1 MTDTKRLLMIMAGG
15 TGGHVFPALAVA
27 EQMKARGFDICWLG
41 TRAGIEARLVPEN
54 DITLEFISVTGVRG
68 KNILTLLKAPF
79 LILLA
84 IKQSLTVLRQY
95 KPCVVL
101 GMGGFASGPGGL
113 AAKLLG
119 IPLVVQEQNAVPGT
133 TNRLLAK
140 WAARVLEG
148 FSGAFNNPRAIF
160 TGNPVRAEITALASI
175 ERKPSADAINVLVV
189 GGSLGAVVLNEM
201 LPSAMQKL
209 SSVSALNINHQT
221 GKGRVEQVQAAYQAS
236 GINAQVNEFIDD
248 MAAAYQW
255 ADVVFCRAGALT
267 VSELACA
274 GLPSVLVPY
283 PYAIDDHQTANA
295 KWLANSG
302 AAIVMPQS
310 EMTEENIVKE
320 LTKIIS
326 DKNVLAAMS
335 AAAKKCAVPDATAR
349 VADYCEEAC
358 YA

>member
-1 MTDTKRLLMIMAGG
+1 MNEGKRLLMIMAGG

-41 TRAGIEARLVPEN
+41 TRAGIEARLVPEHGIN
-54 DITLEFISVTGVRG
+54 LEFISVTGIRG

-84 IKQSLTVLRQY
+84 IKQSVAVLRRY

-101 GMGGFASGPGGL
+101 GMGGFVSGPGGL

-140 WAARVLEG
+140 WAARILEG
-148 FSGAFNNPRAIF
+148 FSGAFNNPKAIF

-175 ERKPSADAINVLVV
+175 ERQPDAGAINVLVV

-201 LPSAMQKL
+201 LPGAMQQL
-209 SSVSALNINHQT
+209 STVSALNIRHQT
-221 GKGRVEQVQAAYQAS
+221 GKGRVEKVQASYDQNNIS
-236 GINAQVNEFIDD
+236 AQVDEFIDD

-295 KWLANSG
+295 MWLANNG

-310 EMTEENIVKE
+310 DMTEQSIVKE
-320 LTKIIS
+320 LTKIIA
-326 DKNVLAAMS
+326 DKKVLAAMS
-335 AAAKKCAVPDATAR
+335 VAAKKCAVPDASAR
-349 VADYCEEAC
+349 VADYCEEVC

>member
-1 MTDTKRLLMIMAGG
+1 MTERKRLLMVMAGG

-27 EQMKARGFDICWLG
+27 EQMKARGFDVCWLG

-54 DITLEFISVTGVRG
+54 GIKLEFISVTGIRG
-68 KNILTLLKAPF
+68 KSILTLLKAPF

-84 IKQSLTVLRQY
+84 IKQSLTVMRQY
-95 KPCVVL
+95 EPCVVL

-140 WAARVLEG
+140 WAAQILEG
-148 FSGAFNNPRAIF
+148 FSGAFNNPLAIF

-175 ERKPSADAINVLVV
+175 ERKPCTDTINILVV
-189 GGSLGAVVLNEM
+189 GGSLGAVVLNQM
-201 LPSAMQKL
+201 LPGAMQKL
-209 SSVSALNINHQT
+209 SSVVALNIRHQT
-221 GKGRVEQVQAAYQAS
+221 GKDRVEPVQAAYEAN

-248 MAAAYQW
+248 MAAAYKW

-295 KWLANSG
+295 MWLANNG
-302 AAIVMPQS
+302 AAIVMQQS
-310 EMTEENIVKE
+310 EMTEETIVKQ

-326 DKNVLAAMS
+326 DTTVLAAMS
-335 AAAKKCAVPDATAR
+335 AAAKKCAVPDSSVR
-349 VADYCEEAC
+349 VADYCEEAS

>member
-1 MTDTKRLLMIMAGG
+1 MTESRRLMMVMAGG

-27 EQMKARGFDICWLG
+27 EQMKMRGFDICWLG
-41 TRAGIEARLVPEN
+41 TRAGIEARLVPEHG
-54 DITLEFISVTGVRG
+54 IKLEFISVTGIRG

-79 LILLA
+79 LVLLA

-140 WAARVLEG
+140 WATRVLEG

-160 TGNPVRAEITALASI
+160 TGNPVRAEITSLASI
-175 ERKPSADAINVLVV
+175 ERKPSAGVINVLVV
-189 GGSLGAVVLNEM
+189 GGSLGAVVLNQM
-201 LPSAMQKL
+201 LPGAMKQL
-209 SSVSALNINHQT
+209 GSVSALNISHQT
-221 GKGRVEQVQAAYQAS
+221 GKGRVEQVQASYQTN
-236 GINAQVNEFIDD
+236 GIDAQVNEFIDD

-295 KWLANSG
+295 MWLANNG

-320 LTKIIS
+320 LTQIIS
-326 DKNVLAAMS
+326 DKTVLTAMS
-335 AAAKKCAVPDATAR
+335 AAAKKCAVPDASVR

>member
-1 MTDTKRLLMIMAGG
+1 MTESKRLLMVMAGG

-27 EQMKARGFDICWLG
+27 EQMKARGFDVCWLG
-41 TRAGIEARLVPEN
+41 TRAGIEARLVPEHG
-54 DITLEFISVTGVRG
+54 IKLEFISVIGIRG

-84 IKQSLTVLRQY
+84 IKQSLTVLRLY

-140 WAARVLEG
+140 WATRILEG
-148 FSGAFNNPRAIF
+148 FSGAFNNPLAIF
-160 TGNPVRAEITALASI
+160 TGNPVRAEITALAAI
-175 ERKPSADAINVLVV
+175 ERKPSAEAINILVV

-201 LPSAMQKL
+201 LPGAMKKL
-209 SSVSALNINHQT
+209 SAAAVLNITHQT
-221 GKGRVEQVQAAYQAS
+221 GKGRVEQVQSSYQTN

-295 KWLANSG
+295 MWLANNG
-302 AAIVMPQS
+302 AAIVMQQS
-310 EMTEENIVKE
+310 EMTEETIVKE

-326 DKNVLAAMS
+326 DVTVLAAMS
-335 AAAKKCAVPDATAR
+335 AAAKKCAVPDASVR
-349 VADYCEEAC
+349 VADYCEEAS

>member
-1 MTDTKRLLMIMAGG
+1 MTNDKRLLMVMAGG

-27 EQMKARGFDICWLG
+27 EQLQARGFDICWLG
-41 TRAGIEARLVPEN
+41 TRAGIEARLVPEHG
-54 DITLEFISVTGVRG
+54 IKLEFISVTGVRG

-84 IKQSLTVLRQY
+84 LKQSLTILRRY

-113 AAKLLG
+113 AAKMLG

-140 WAARVLEG
+140 WATRILEG
-148 FSGAFNNPRAIF
+148 FSGAFNNPIAVF
-160 TGNPVRAEITALASI
+160 TGNPVRTEITALASI
-175 ERKPSADAINVLVV
+175 QRKPSADAINILVV
-189 GGSLGAVVLNEM
+189 GGSLGAVVLNEI
-201 LPSAMQKL
+201 LPGAIKKL
-209 SSVSALNINHQT
+209 STGTTLNIKHQT
-221 GKGRVEQVQAAYQAS
+221 GKNRAEQVQAAYRTH
-236 GINAQVNEFIDD
+236 GINAQVNAFIDD

-295 KWLANSG
+295 MWLANNG
-302 AAIVMPQS
+302 AAIVMQQS
-310 EMTEENIVKE
+310 EMSEESIVKE

-326 DKNVLAAMS
+326 DLSVLEAMS
-335 AAAKKCAVPDATAR
+335 AAAKKCAVPDASIR
-349 VADYCEEAC
+349 VADCCEEASH
-358 YA
+358 A